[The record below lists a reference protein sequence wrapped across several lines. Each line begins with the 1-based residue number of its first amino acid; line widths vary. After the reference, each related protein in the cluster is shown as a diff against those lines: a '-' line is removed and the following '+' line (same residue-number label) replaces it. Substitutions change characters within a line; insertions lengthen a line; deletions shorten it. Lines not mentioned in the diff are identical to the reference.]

1 VKMTPKVRASK
12 YGKEFV
18 NYLEQRRTS
27 NED

>member
-1 VKMTPKVRASK
+1 MTPEVRASK

-27 NED
+27 NEN